1 LVERVQRAVANPTG
15 GRRVLVIED
24 DASIRRLLSTSL
36 SNRGFEPIEA
46 DEGERGLQLADEQH
60 PDLIVLDLH
69 LPGIDGFTV
78 LQLLKHEARTAA
90 IPVIAVTGNEGLL
103 LGARA
108 RVLALGASD
117 FVEKPFQMDA
127 LIDEIRALTGEK
139 ERDYADS
146 RTGR

>member
-1 LVERVQRAVANPTG
+1 M
-15 GRRVLVIED
+15 LVIED
-24 DASIRRLLSTSL
+24 DASIRRLLSANL

-46 DEGERGLQLADEQH
+46 ADGESGLQLAGERD
-60 PDLIVLDLH
+60 PDLVILDLH

-78 LQLLKHEARTAA
+78 LQRLKHTPATAA
-90 IPVIAVTGNEGLL
+90 TPVIAVTGNEGLL

-139 ERDYADS
+139 EKEQEHVHT
-146 RTGR
+146 RTGS